1 VNRTPFLLRV
11 CILSKIRGDDI
22 CSAPKTFFSV
32 ILNESVLVGID
43 EAGRGPVIG
52 PLIVCGAAVSEENIN
67 HLESLHLKD
76 SKRYTRTKREEL
88 AETIITLTECVYAE
102 ISASEIDLQR
112 QTKTLNDIE
121 VQLFAEVLLN
131 VPEAD
136 RIIVDA
142 CDVNPTRF
150 GEKICA
156 CAGVPTIVSE
166 HRADNTYPIVSAASI
181 MAKVRRDQCIQ
192 DLKEVYGDFGSGYSS
207 DKKTYAFLRT
217 YIKREGGLPPIARSS
232 WDTAKKLLEEYY
244 QRPLD
249 AFL

>member
-1 VNRTPFLLRV
+1 MVHPKPYV
-11 CILSKIRGDDI
+11 MIRR
-22 CSAPKTFFSV
+22 
-32 ILNESVLVGID
+32 NEKVLVGID

-52 PLIVCGAAVSEENIN
+52 PLVVCAAAVSEENITS
-67 HLESLHLKD
+67 LESLHLKD
-76 SKRYTRTKREEL
+76 SKKYTRTKREEL
-88 AETIITLTECVYAE
+88 AETIITMTECVYAE
-102 ISASEIDLQR
+102 ITASEIDLQR
-112 QTKTLNDIE
+112 QTKNLNQIE

-131 VPEAD
+131 FPHAKKV
-136 RIIVDA
+136 IVDA

-150 GEKICA
+150 GENICA
-156 CAGVPTIVSE
+156 CANVPTLVSE
-166 HRADNTYPIVSAASI
+166 HKADSTYPIVSAASI

-192 DLKEVYGDFGSGYSS
+192 DLKDVYGDFGSGYSS
-207 DKKTYAFLRT
+207 DRKTYAFLRT